1 MAPSCQLQLACS
13 IHSGFLGFPEIS
25 AHMFLRAQGR
35 ERLRYSL
42 KCSFLEIYNET
53 ITDLLNPAAYNLQIR
68 EDIRRGCYVEG
79 LSEEIVLNGEDG
91 SANHPDPSSS
101 TSALQTMHHEGT

>member
-68 EDIRRGCYVEG
+68 GRHPARLLCGGTFRGNRFER
-79 LSEEIVLNGEDG
+79 
-91 SANHPDPSSS
+91 
-101 TSALQTMHHEGT
+101 